1 MACVE
6 HLPMM
11 TSTTTMIRRLEGMLG
26 TRDLS
31 DWEQGF
37 VETLV
42 AKLEAGEVTKLTERQ
57 VETLERLHGK
67 HFA

>member
-1 MACVE
+1 MSI
-6 HLPMM
+6 M

-26 TRDLS
+26 TKDLS

-42 AKLEAGEVTKLTERQ
+42 ERLEAGQVTQLTERQ

-67 HFA
+67 HFGG

>member
-1 MACVE
+1 MTM
-6 HLPMM
+6 PQM

-26 TRDLS
+26 TKDLS

-42 AKLEAGEVTKLTERQ
+42 ARLEAGQVTQLTERQ
-57 VETLERLHGK
+57 VEILERLHGK

>member
-1 MACVE
+1 
-6 HLPMM
+6 MM

-37 VETLV
+37 VETLA
-42 AKLEAGEVTKLTERQ
+42 AKLEAGEVTQLTERQ
-57 VETLERLHGK
+57 VEILERLHGK